1 MLYIKRTVKT
11 LPKSFVYIQMHPSGG
26 KIKFHFSYNPNIS
39 NSNWE
44 VPKQFKYDTE
54 QILDV
59 WIFQQMW

>member
-1 MLYIKRTVKT
+1 
-11 LPKSFVYIQMHPSGG
+11 MHQSGG
-26 KIKFHFSYNPNIS
+26 KIKFHFSCNPNIS